1 MSVPSFSAEQIFR
14 DPQIFPYGFARSGEF
29 TTQQAQLLE
38 KHGNAY
44 KALDAEERDPID
56 EMEQAFVFFCRGDKP
71 AESLHERTW
80 ERYRKKIERTRVVV
94 SL

>member
-1 MSVPSFSAEQIFR
+1 MSVLSFSAEKIFR
-14 DPQIFPYGFARSGEF
+14 DPQNFPYGFARSGEF

-38 KHGNAY
+38 KNGNAY
-44 KALDAEERDPID
+44 KALDAEEREPAD
-56 EMEQAFVFFCRGDKP
+56 ELEQAFVSFCRGNKP

-80 ERYRKKIERTRVVV
+80 ERYRKKIERLRVIV